1 MHAAKLKTGIGYEH
15 TYLPDNLCLARPG
28 GKFPSGL
35 FYLNDII
42 LLYNTAGPYWQ
53 EINMLIRQLTL
64 KRGVTVGAV
73 NINDYHEIQEALN
86 GLAVPHPKTVI
97 VLVGGA
103 GGIKWLEKF
112 PMRKAVGIVAR
123 LAEETQ
129 SVVVDGGTQAGI
141 MTEIGRQRKRNKFSF
156 PLIGVVFDSLLMTEE
171 PQSILDA
178 NHTHFFLIPG
188 DDWGDESGWISKI
201 ATAITS
207 DAKSTLATGIIKLQK
222 SITILI
228 NGGNISRTDV
238 EYSLLE
244 NRPTFVM
251 RGTGRMADEITL
263 TGNVVA
269 VDISQKPK
277 VILETLKA
285 KLI

>member
-1 MHAAKLKTGIGYEH
+1 
-15 TYLPDNLCLARPG
+15 
-28 GKFPSGL
+28 
-35 FYLNDII
+35 
-42 LLYNTAGPYWQ
+42 
-53 EINMLIRQLTL
+53 MLIRQLTL

-73 NINDYHEIQEALN
+73 NLNDYHEIQEALT
-86 GLAVPHPKTVI
+86 GLAIPHPKTVI

-112 PMRKAVGIVAR
+112 PMRKAIGIVAR

-129 SVVVDGGTQAGI
+129 SVVIDGGTQAGI
-141 MTEIGRQRKRNKFSF
+141 MTEIGRQRKRNKFTF
-156 PLIGVVFDSLLMTEE
+156 PLVGVVFDSLLMQEE
-171 PQSILDA
+171 PASILDA

-201 ATAITS
+201 ATSITG
-207 DAKSTLATGIIKLQK
+207 DAKATLSGGITNLQK

-269 VDISQKPK
+269 VDISKKPEE
-277 VILETLKA
+277 ILETLKA
-285 KLI
+285 KLT